1 MEKSFHRFTELFEQ
15 LGLPSDP
22 ANIKDF
28 IVKHAPLDE
37 SITLEKAP
45 FWSISQSTLL
55 REELMLDA
63 DWAEIIDQLNK
74 DLRVG

>member
-1 MEKSFHRFTELFEQ
+1 VEKSFHRFTELFEQ
-15 LGLPSDP
+15 LGLASDP
-22 ANIKDF
+22 ASIKEF
-28 IVKHAPLDE
+28 IGKHAPLAE
-37 SITLEKAP
+37 SIALEEAP

-74 DLRVG
+74 DLRVS

>member
-15 LGLPSDP
+15 LGLASDP
-22 ANIKDF
+22 VSIKEF

-37 SITLEKAP
+37 SVSLDNAP

-63 DWAEIIDQLNK
+63 VWAEIVDQLNK
-74 DLRVG
+74 DLRVR